1 MKVKKNVKLNPLKEV
16 ITQNKLEANYSR
28 LSNPRATFNEIVQ
41 NQRYVT
47 TQNSPKQMKR
57 TIDMSFRPN
66 TSIYSNAV

>member
-41 NQRYVT
+41 NQKYVT
-47 TQNSPKQMKR
+47 TQNSPKQIKR

-66 TSIYSNAV
+66 TSIYSNAI